1 MVLGPRG
8 GEAAIVFSPLVV
20 EVSCCGFSLPTNNSV
35 VLHFLALDS
44 SAENHITSNLIRLYL
59 RRENRVLEIGQGNRS
74 PRSLQGAG
82 GAGLRISSAL
92 SLREGPASG
101 LKGGSQEGA

>member
-44 SAENHITSNLIRLYL
+44 WRVKTPVLRLVF
-59 RRENRVLEIGQGNRS
+59 EA
-74 PRSLQGAG
+74 PRL
-82 GAGLRISSAL
+82 L
-92 SLREGPASG
+92 
-101 LKGGSQEGA
+101 